1 MEQTCYI
8 ITNRKRESYKEPS
21 REKAME
27 AYSVKKFHVVEVK
40 RTTIYTEHSAAE
52 LIVSTQIR
60 SFKDF
65 S

>member
-1 MEQTCYI
+1 
-8 ITNRKRESYKEPS
+8 
-21 REKAME
+21 ME